1 MRWFN
6 GKQPEQYA
14 VGRQRPLWSATA
26 DCLNLWQNVEDG
38 MFKILP
44 RVPRNPM
51 RRYYMMHS
59 TKTEDRSW
67 IRILLS
73 QFPLIESQ
81 QVSIM
86 HYQLKSTSM

>member
-1 MRWFN
+1 
-6 GKQPEQYA
+6 
-14 VGRQRPLWSATA
+14 
-26 DCLNLWQNVEDG
+26 

-67 IRILLS
+67 IGILLF
-73 QFPLIESQ
+73 QFPPIKNSASFNNALSIEINEH
-81 QVSIM
+81 VMNENRPRIRIP
-86 HYQLKSTSM
+86 HPLLPFFTSHRKHD

>member
-1 MRWFN
+1 
-6 GKQPEQYA
+6 
-14 VGRQRPLWSATA
+14 
-26 DCLNLWQNVEDG
+26 

-67 IRILLS
+67 IRILLF
-73 QFPLIESQ
+73 QFRLIEISANFNNAL
-81 QVSIM
+81 SIENNERVM
-86 HYQLKSTSM
+86 NENRPRIRIPHPLLPFFTSHRKYD